1 MGLGSGRGGAPLV
14 TLEAQFSVGEYDIVV
29 LGARQAAALET
40 WLLDNGYKIPPKAEP
55 LLRPYVASGS
65 KFFVAKVN
73 AKRVTFEEGRALLSP
88 LRVTYEADALRLP
101 VRLGLVNSGGE
112 QDLIVHVLALDQ
124 RYEVANR
131 PNATIP
137 TNLEVSD
144 ATRADFGGFYRALF
158 DATRK
163 ANPGAVVTEYAWQAT
178 NCDPCPGPV
187 LSATD
192 LATLGADV
200 LMPDVKVPG
209 AALRLFPGKAKVQG
223 ALDRE
228 IVRRVVRRHRRALER
243 CLEVTRAPPG
253 KVDLDFLI
261 DAQGKVPK
269 ATATLSPPHPAAQ
282 KCLAQRVQRMLFPK
296 PTGSTVKV
304 ALPFVARQG
313 VGRGGIGGG
322 GQLNRFVLTR
332 LHARYGPGDHVEDL
346 VFRAAPP
353 ITGGRGTAQNQPTDA
368 RPASANTFQGR
379 YIIRHPWTGEPTCDN
394 PVRGVWGGPPSGG
407 GTKVAARPRTLG
419 PTKAA
424 PDLSALVPAGIPALG
439 VKPAGR

>member
-1 MGLGSGRGGAPLV
+1 M
-14 TLEAQFSVGEYDIVV
+14 
-29 LGARQAAALET
+29 
-40 WLLDNGYKIPPKAEP
+40 
-55 LLRPYVASGS
+55 
-65 KFFVAKVN
+65 
-73 AKRVTFEEGRALLSP
+73 
-88 LRVTYEADALRLP
+88 
-101 VRLGLVNSGGE
+101 
-112 QDLIVHVLALDQ
+112 
-124 RYEVANR
+124 
-131 PNATIP
+131 
-137 TNLEVSD
+137 
-144 ATRADFGGFYRALF
+144 
-158 DATRK
+158 
-163 ANPGAVVTEYAWQAT
+163 
-178 NCDPCPGPV
+178 
-187 LSATD
+187 
-192 LATLGADV
+192 
-200 LMPDVKVPG
+200 
-209 AALRLFPGKAKVQG
+209 
-223 ALDRE
+223 
-228 IVRRVVRRHRRALER
+228 
-243 CLEVTRAPPG
+243 TRAPPG